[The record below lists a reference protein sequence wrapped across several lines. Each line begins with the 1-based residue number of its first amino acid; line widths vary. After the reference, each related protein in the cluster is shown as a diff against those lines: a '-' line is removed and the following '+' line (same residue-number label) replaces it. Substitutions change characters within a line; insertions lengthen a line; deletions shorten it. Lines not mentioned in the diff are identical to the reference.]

1 MLENRL
7 ENVEKDKNRYY
18 QINNQLNQEINELN
32 DRVQELGLALE
43 K

>member
-1 MLENRL
+1 MENRL